1 VTAETVSEVLTTL
14 AELRRESAKIVAR
27 LQFPLP
33 RKERRELIKRFEVLR
48 KQGKAITPRVEALL
62 ATATDPATKE
72 RLERDVY
79 FLEQLRTFGLEPQHK
94 ADELRDRP
102 GEPMLVVRSILRRR
116 DGFGDTT
123 EK

>member
-14 AELRRESAKIVAR
+14 AELRGESAKIVAR
-27 LQFPLP
+27 MQFAMP
-33 RKERRELIKRFEVLR
+33 RKERRELLKRFEVLR

-79 FLEQLRTFGLEPQHK
+79 FLEQLRTFGLEKETQ
-94 ADELRDRP
+94 AEA
-102 GEPMLVVRSILRRR
+102 
-116 DGFGDTT
+116 
-123 EK
+123 